1 MKIRSDFVT
10 NSSSSSYVI
19 AYKGLDAN
27 HPSILNKMIEIVLFS
42 DGGYETTR
50 GEKVRTID
58 ELDSYMVDTYGYSDL
73 NTIDK
78 LLSADSYA
86 KKIHTE
92 CVKRAVEHRRRA
104 VKALNEGYTILF
116 KDVGYSDETL
126 SALLHDIANENIGV
140 KILFSDL

>member
-78 LLSADSYA
+78 LLAADSYA
-86 KKIHTE
+86 KKDSHGMLKGSE
-92 CVKRAVEHRRRA
+92 
-104 VKALNEGYTILF
+104 
-116 KDVGYSDETL
+116 
-126 SALLHDIANENIGV
+126 
-140 KILFSDL
+140 

>member
-19 AYKGLDAN
+19 AYKGLDTP
-27 HPSILNKMIEIVLFS
+27 HPSIKSLNKMIEIVLFS

-50 GEKVRTID
+50 GKKVRTID

-92 CVKRAVEHRRRA
+92 CVK
-104 VKALNEGYTILF
+104 ALNEGYTILF

-126 SALLHDIANENIGV
+126 SALLHDIANEDIGV

>member
-19 AYKGLDAN
+19 AYKGLDTPN
-27 HPSILNKMIEIVLFS
+27 PYIKSLNKMIEFLLFS

-78 LLSADSYA
+78 LLSADSYT

-92 CVKRAVEHRRRA
+92 C

-126 SALLHDIANENIGV
+126 SALLHDIANEDIGV

>member
-10 NSSSSSYVI
+10 NSSSSSYVL
-19 AYKGLDAN
+19 AYKGLDTP
-27 HPSILNKMIEIVLFS
+27 HPSIKSLNKMIEIVLFS

-58 ELDSYMVDTYGYSDL
+58 ELDCYMVDTYGYSDL

-78 LLSADSYA
+78 LLAADSYA

-92 CVKRAVEHRRRA
+92 CVK
-104 VKALNEGYTILF
+104 ALNDGYTILF

-126 SALLHDIANENIGV
+126 SALLHDIANEDIGV
-140 KILFSDL
+140 KILFSDF

>member
-19 AYKGLDAN
+19 AYKGLDTP
-27 HPSILNKMIEIVLFS
+27 HPSIKSLNKMIEIVLFS

-92 CVKRAVEHRRRA
+92 CVK
-104 VKALNEGYTILF
+104 ALNEGYTILF
-116 KDVGYSDETL
+116 KDVGYSDETF
-126 SALLHDIANENIGV
+126 SALLHDIANEDIGV

>member
-19 AYKGLDAN
+19 AYKGLDTP
-27 HPSILNKMIEIVLFS
+27 HPSIKSLNKMIEIVLFS

-78 LLSADSYA
+78 LLSADSYT

-92 CVKRAVEHRRRA
+92 C

-126 SALLHDIANENIGV
+126 SALLHDIANEDIGV

>member
-19 AYKGLDAN
+19 AYKGLDTP
-27 HPSILNKMIEIVLFS
+27 HPSIKSLNKMIEIVLFS

-78 LLSADSYA
+78 LLAADSYA

-92 CVKRAVEHRRRA
+92 C

-140 KILFSDL
+140 KILFSYL

>member
-27 HPSILNKMIEIVLFS
+27 HPSIKSLNKMIEIVLFS

-92 CVKRAVEHRRRA
+92 CVK
-104 VKALNEGYTILF
+104 ALNEGYTILF

-126 SALLHDIANENIGV
+126 SALLHDIANEDIGV

>member
-19 AYKGLDAN
+19 AYKGLDTP
-27 HPSILNKMIEIVLFS
+27 HPSIKSLNKMIEIVLFS
-42 DGGYETTR
+42 DSGYETTR

-78 LLSADSYA
+78 LLSADSYT

-92 CVKRAVEHRRRA
+92 C

-126 SALLHDIANENIGV
+126 SALLHDIANEDIGV

>member
-19 AYKGLDAN
+19 AYKGLDTT
-27 HPSILNKMIEIVLFS
+27 HPSILNKMIEIILFS
-42 DGGYETTR
+42 DGGYETTK
-50 GEKVRTID
+50 GEKVSTIE
-58 ELDSYMVDTYGYSDL
+58 ELNSYMVDTYGYGDL

-78 LLSADSYA
+78 LLDADSYT

-92 CVKRAVEHRRRA
+92 CVK
-104 VKALNEGYTILF
+104 ALNEGYTVLF
-116 KDVGYSDETL
+116 KDVGYSDDTL

-140 KILFSDL
+140 KILFGDL

>member
-10 NSSSSSYVI
+10 NSSSSSYVL
-19 AYKGLDAN
+19 AYKGLDTP
-27 HPSILNKMIEIVLFS
+27 HPSIKSLNKMIEIVLFS

-92 CVKRAVEHRRRA
+92 CVK
-104 VKALNEGYTILF
+104 ALNEGYTILF

-126 SALLHDIANENIGV
+126 SALLRDIANEDIGV
-140 KILFSDL
+140 KILFGDF

>member
-1 MKIRSDFVT
+1 MKVRSDFVT

-19 AYKGLDAN
+19 AYKGLDTP
-27 HPSILNKMIEIVLFS
+27 HPSIKSLNKMIEIVLFS

-78 LLSADSYA
+78 LLSADSYT

-92 CVKRAVEHRRRA
+92 C

-126 SALLHDIANENIGV
+126 SALLHDIANEDIGV

>member
-19 AYKGLDAN
+19 AYKGLDTP
-27 HPSILNKMIEIVLFS
+27 HPSIKSLNKMIEIVLFS

-92 CVKRAVEHRRRA
+92 CVK
-104 VKALNEGYTILF
+104 ALNDGYTILF

-126 SALLHDIANENIGV
+126 SALLHDIANEDIGV

>member
-19 AYKGLDAN
+19 AYKGLDTP
-27 HPSILNKMIEIVLFS
+27 HPSIKSLNKMIEIVLFS

-92 CVKRAVEHRRRA
+92 CVK
-104 VKALNEGYTILF
+104 ALNDGYTILF
-116 KDVGYSDETL
+116 KDVGYIDETL

>member
-10 NSSSSSYVI
+10 NSSSSSYVL
-19 AYKGLDAN
+19 AYKGLDTP
-27 HPSILNKMIEIVLFS
+27 HPSIKSLNKMIEIVLFS

-78 LLSADSYA
+78 LLAADSYA

-92 CVKRAVEHRRRA
+92 CVK
-104 VKALNEGYTILF
+104 ALNDGYTILF

-126 SALLHDIANENIGV
+126 SALLHDIANEDIGV

>member
-1 MKIRSDFVT
+1 MKVREDFVT

-19 AYKGLDAN
+19 AYKGLDTP
-27 HPSILNKMIEIVLFS
+27 HPSIKSLNKMIEIVLFS

-78 LLSADSYA
+78 LLSADSYT

-92 CVKRAVEHRRRA
+92 C

-126 SALLHDIANENIGV
+126 SALLHDIANEDIGV

>member
-1 MKIRSDFVT
+1 MRFCKVQFPKAKTTAPQLS
-10 NSSSSSYVI
+10 
-19 AYKGLDAN
+19 L
-27 HPSILNKMIEIVLFS
+27 KMIEIVLFS

-92 CVKRAVEHRRRA
+92 CVK
-104 VKALNEGYTILF
+104 ALNEGYTILF

-126 SALLHDIANENIGV
+126 SALLHDIANEDIGV

>member
-19 AYKGLDAN
+19 AYKGLDTP
-27 HPSILNKMIEIVLFS
+27 HPSIKSLNKMIEIVLFS

-92 CVKRAVEHRRRA
+92 CVK
-104 VKALNEGYTILF
+104 ALNEGYTILF

-126 SALLHDIANENIGV
+126 SALLHLCIIH
-140 KILFSDL
+140 L

>member
-1 MKIRSDFVT
+1 MKIREDFVT

-19 AYKGLDAN
+19 AYKGLDTP
-27 HPSILNKMIEIVLFS
+27 HPSIKSLNKMIEIVLFS

-92 CVKRAVEHRRRA
+92 CVK
-104 VKALNEGYTILF
+104 ALNEGYTILF

-126 SALLHDIANENIGV
+126 SALLHDIANEDIGV

>member
-19 AYKGLDAN
+19 AYKGLDTP
-27 HPSILNKMIEIVLFS
+27 HPSIKSLNKMIEIVLFS

-58 ELDSYMVDTYGYSDL
+58 ELDSYLVDTYGYSDL

-92 CVKRAVEHRRRA
+92 C

-126 SALLHDIANENIGV
+126 SALLHDIANEDIGV

>member
-19 AYKGLDAN
+19 AYKGLDTP
-27 HPSILNKMIEIVLFS
+27 HPSIKSLNKMIEIVLFS

-78 LLSADSYA
+78 LLSADSYT

-92 CVKRAVEHRRRA
+92 C

-126 SALLHDIANENIGV
+126 SALLHDIANEDIGV
-140 KILFSDL
+140 KIYVSD

>member
-19 AYKGLDAN
+19 AYKGLN
-27 HPSILNKMIEIVLFS
+27 TPHPSIKSLNKMIEIVLFS

-78 LLSADSYA
+78 LLAADSYA

-92 CVKRAVEHRRRA
+92 CVK
-104 VKALNEGYTILF
+104 ALNEEYTILF

-126 SALLHDIANENIGV
+126 SALLHDIANEDIGV

>member
-19 AYKGLDAN
+19 AYKGLDTP
-27 HPSILNKMIEIVLFS
+27 HPSIKSLNKMIEIVLFS

-92 CVKRAVEHRRRA
+92 CVK
-104 VKALNEGYTILF
+104 ALNDGYTLLF

>member
-19 AYKGLDAN
+19 AYKGLDTP
-27 HPSILNKMIEIVLFS
+27 HPSIKSLNKMIEIVLFS

-78 LLSADSYA
+78 LLAADSYA

-92 CVKRAVEHRRRA
+92 CVK
-104 VKALNEGYTILF
+104 ALNDGYTILF

>member
-10 NSSSSSYVI
+10 NSSSSSYVL
-19 AYKGLDAN
+19 AYKGLDTP
-27 HPSILNKMIEIVLFS
+27 HPSIKSLNKMIEIVLFS
-42 DGGYETTR
+42 NGGYETTR

-58 ELDSYMVDTYGYSDL
+58 ELDSYMVDTYGYSDI

-78 LLSADSYA
+78 LLAADSYA

-92 CVKRAVEHRRRA
+92 CVK
-104 VKALNEGYTILF
+104 ALNDGYTILF

-126 SALLHDIANENIGV
+126 SALLHDIANEDIGV
-140 KILFSDL
+140 KILFSDF

>member
-19 AYKGLDAN
+19 AYKGLDTP
-27 HPSILNKMIEIVLFS
+27 HPSIKSLNKMIEIVLFS

-92 CVKRAVEHRRRA
+92 CVK
-104 VKALNEGYTILF
+104 ALNDEYTILF

-126 SALLHDIANENIGV
+126 SALLHDIANEDIGV

>member
-19 AYKGLDAN
+19 AYKGLDTP
-27 HPSILNKMIEIVLFS
+27 HPSIKSLNKMIEIVLFS

-78 LLSADSYA
+78 LLSADSYT

-92 CVKRAVEHRRRA
+92 C

-126 SALLHDIANENIGV
+126 SALLHDIANEDIGV
-140 KILFSDL
+140 NILFSDL

>member
-10 NSSSSSYVI
+10 NSSSSSYVL
-19 AYKGLDAN
+19 AYKGLDTP
-27 HPSILNKMIEIVLFS
+27 HPSIKSLNKMIEIVLFS

-78 LLSADSYA
+78 LLAADSYA

-92 CVKRAVEHRRRA
+92 CVK
-104 VKALNEGYTILF
+104 ALNDGYTILF

-126 SALLHDIANENIGV
+126 SALLSDIANEDIGV
-140 KILFSDL
+140 KILFGDF

>member
-19 AYKGLDAN
+19 AYKGLDTP
-27 HPSILNKMIEIVLFS
+27 HPSIKSSNKMIEIVLFS

-92 CVKRAVEHRRRA
+92 CVK
-104 VKALNEGYTILF
+104 ALNEGYTILF

-126 SALLHDIANENIGV
+126 SALLHDIANEDIGV

>member
-10 NSSSSSYVI
+10 NSSSPSYVI
-19 AYKGLDAN
+19 AYKGLDTP
-27 HPSILNKMIEIVLFS
+27 HPSIKSLNKMIEIVLFS

-92 CVKRAVEHRRRA
+92 CVK
-104 VKALNEGYTILF
+104 ALNEGYTILF

-126 SALLHDIANENIGV
+126 SALLHDIANEDIGV

>member
-78 LLSADSYA
+78 LLAADSYA
-86 KKIHTE
+86 KKIHAE
-92 CVKRAVEHRRRA
+92 C

>member
-19 AYKGLDAN
+19 AYKGLDTP
-27 HPSILNKMIEIVLFS
+27 HPSIKSLNKMIEIVLFS

-92 CVKRAVEHRRRA
+92 CVK
-104 VKALNEGYTILF
+104 ALNEGYTILF

-126 SALLHDIANENIGV
+126 SALLHDITNEDIGV

>member
-19 AYKGLDAN
+19 AYKGLDTP
-27 HPSILNKMIEIVLFS
+27 HPSIKSLNKMIEIVLFS

-92 CVKRAVEHRRRA
+92 CVKD
-104 VKALNEGYTILF
+104 LNEGYTILF

-126 SALLHDIANENIGV
+126 SALLHDIANEDIGV

>member
-10 NSSSSSYVI
+10 NSSSSSYVL
-19 AYKGLDAN
+19 AYKGLDTP
-27 HPSILNKMIEIVLFS
+27 HPSIKSLNKMIEIVLFS

-78 LLSADSYA
+78 LLAADSYA

-92 CVKRAVEHRRRA
+92 CVK
-104 VKALNEGYTILF
+104 ALNDGYTILF

-126 SALLHDIANENIGV
+126 ERLTARYC
-140 KILFSDL
+140 K

>member
-19 AYKGLDAN
+19 AYKGLDTP
-27 HPSILNKMIEIVLFS
+27 HPSIKSLNKMIEIVLFS

-58 ELDSYMVDTYGYSDL
+58 ELDSICRYLWYSDL

-78 LLSADSYA
+78 L
-86 KKIHTE
+86 
-92 CVKRAVEHRRRA
+92 
-104 VKALNEGYTILF
+104 F
-116 KDVGYSDETL
+116 VGR
-126 SALLHDIANENIGV
+126 
-140 KILFSDL
+140 

>member
-19 AYKGLDAN
+19 AYKGLDTP
-27 HPSILNKMIEIVLFS
+27 HPSIKSLNKMIEIVLFS

-92 CVKRAVEHRRRA
+92 CVK
-104 VKALNEGYTILF
+104 ALNDGYTILF

-126 SALLHDIANENIGV
+126 SALLRDIANEDIGV
-140 KILFSDL
+140 KILFGDF